1 MRDDGKHQVATL
13 LQRIDLHDTI
23 SLVSA
28 DDLVIEGFPDDTIV
42 RGALE
47 ALARAVG
54 EPPSWGVRIEKRIP
68 VASGLG
74 GGSSDAATA
83 LELANAT
90 LKEPVSSGTLH
101 RLAAG
106 IGADVPFFLRHGSQL
121 ATGDG
126 TALTHVD
133 LPTAYAIVLV
143 LPHGETKDS
152 TGAVYAEFDARGGA
166 AGFKDRAEL
175 LRASLARLRAPRDL
189 AALPP
194 NDLASSPLAHE
205 LEAAGAFRADVSG
218 AGPAVYGLFDDETK
232 AISAAAWLASAGRT
246 FVTRPIGAADRS

>member
-1 MRDDGKHQVATL
+1 M
-13 LQRIDLHDTI
+13 
-23 SLVSA
+23 
-28 DDLVIEGFPDDTIV
+28 
-42 RGALE
+42 
-47 ALARAVG
+47 
-54 EPPSWGVRIEKRIP
+54 RIEKRIP
-68 VASGLG
+68 VAAGLG

-166 AGFKDRAEL
+166 AGFKGAGGAAE
-175 LRASLARLRAPRDL
+175 SLARATPRSTRSRRA
-189 AALPP
+189 
-194 NDLASSPLAHE
+194 STE
-205 LEAAGAFRADVSG
+205 
-218 AGPAVYGLFDDETK
+218 
-232 AISAAAWLASAGRT
+232 
-246 FVTRPIGAADRS
+246 